1 MSMKHERFSTRTPT
15 RAVQRDG
22 ASAGGDPMNTLRIAA
37 ALGAANLA
45 LLAGA
50 AIQARPAGAQGGE
63 GVLRGR
69 VLELV
74 DERGKT
80 RARLNVEPDG
90 EVVFRLL
97 DQQGT
102 IRVKLGA
109 GKEGSG
115 LLLANDATEPGVH
128 ILAKAAGSSV
138 RVVNKDGRER
148 VLAP

>member
-1 MSMKHERFSTRTPT
+1 
-15 RAVQRDG
+15 
-22 ASAGGDPMNTLRIAA
+22 MNTLRIAA
-37 ALGAANLA
+37 TLSALNLA
-45 LLAGA
+45 ILAGA
-50 AIQARPAGAQGGE
+50 ASLPRPARAQGGDD
-63 GVLRGR
+63 VLRGR
-69 VLELV
+69 ALELV

-80 RARLNVEPDG
+80 RARLDVEASG

-128 ILAKAAGSSV
+128 ILANAAGSSV
-138 RVVNKDGRER
+138 RIVNKDGRER
-148 VLAP
+148 VIAP

>member
-1 MSMKHERFSTRTPT
+1 MS
-15 RAVQRDG
+15 
-22 ASAGGDPMNTLRIAA
+22 TLRVAA
-37 ALGAANLA
+37 ALGVVNLVI
-45 LLAGA
+45 LAGA
-50 AIQARPAGAQGGE
+50 AILARPAGAQGAE
-63 GVLRGR
+63 GILRGR

-80 RARLNVEPDG
+80 RARLDVEPDG

-109 GKEGSG
+109 GQEGSG
-115 LLLANDATEPGVH
+115 LLLTNDATEPGVH
-128 ILAKAAGSSV
+128 LLAKAAGSSV

-148 VLAP
+148 VIAP

>member
-1 MSMKHERFSTRTPT
+1 
-15 RAVQRDG
+15 
-22 ASAGGDPMNTLRIAA
+22 MNTLVIAA
-37 ALGAANLA
+37 TLSALNLA
-45 LLAGA
+45 ILAGA
-50 AIQARPAGAQGGE
+50 TIQTRTAGAQGGE
-63 GVLRGR
+63 GVLRGTA
-69 VLELV
+69 LELV
-74 DERGKT
+74 DQRGKT
-80 RARLNVEPDG
+80 RARLDVEPGG

-109 GKEGSG
+109 GKDGSG

-148 VLAP
+148 VIAP